1 MTSLVTRCP
10 QCRAAFRVVAEQLHL
25 RNGKVRCGVCN
36 AVFDARAHQERVA
49 EPVVP
54 QSPAVVP
61 ASPPVVPGPPAMP
74 VGQHTGTSEDLPAT
88 HVEPWLS
95 EDAIAP
101 PVPAPAG
108 RLREPVM
115 GAASHPSAVAT
126 SKREPVLRTGA
137 TAPSVPAGLPERRDP
152 QLTEERLDPRLA
164 GERRDPALHA
174 QGRQQRA
181 DGDFGKDDDF
191 ADDAGFDD
199 DDDRFEGLGHEPEE
213 HHDRD
218 EAHEPFSVRPQTTP
232 FPAVRPGHAR
242 PGTTRP
248 DAAPPFAAQ
257 SPASRIPS
265 SPGAA
270 RPAATRPEAD
280 RPFAAQSPAS
290 RISSPPHGEARPGV
304 APPFAARR
312 PTVPHDDVRAH
323 REPREPVMASRGHV
337 PHVPHEPVRDS
348 DDFVAHGAR
357 SGYVADLRGARH
369 GGLARVF
376 WSVCCILAGL
386 ALVLQ
391 ALWWWRTPIAT
402 HVPAMRP
409 VYEAVCAGMDCRV
422 GYVRVPSLLTI
433 ESSSI
438 QPQALSQ
445 PGDKAQHMTL
455 SAVMRNRA
463 GHAQPWP
470 AVELTLTDFAN
481 VVVVR
486 RMLLPAEYLGAG
498 APASFAANSERE
510 IAVSLSVRGA
520 PVSGYRLA
528 LFFP

>member
-1 MTSLVTRCP
+1 
-10 QCRAAFRVVAEQLHL
+10 
-25 RNGKVRCGVCN
+25 
-36 AVFDARAHQERVA
+36 
-49 EPVVP
+49 
-54 QSPAVVP
+54 
-61 ASPPVVPGPPAMP
+61 
-74 VGQHTGTSEDLPAT
+74 
-88 HVEPWLS
+88 
-95 EDAIAP
+95 
-101 PVPAPAG
+101 
-108 RLREPVM
+108 
-115 GAASHPSAVAT
+115 
-126 SKREPVLRTGA
+126 
-137 TAPSVPAGLPERRDP
+137 
-152 QLTEERLDPRLA
+152 
-164 GERRDPALHA
+164 
-174 QGRQQRA
+174 
-181 DGDFGKDDDF
+181 
-191 ADDAGFDD
+191 
-199 DDDRFEGLGHEPEE
+199 
-213 HHDRD
+213 
-218 EAHEPFSVRPQTTP
+218 
-232 FPAVRPGHAR
+232 
-242 PGTTRP
+242 
-248 DAAPPFAAQ
+248 
-257 SPASRIPS
+257 
-265 SPGAA
+265 
-270 RPAATRPEAD
+270 
-280 RPFAAQSPAS
+280 
-290 RISSPPHGEARPGV
+290 
-304 APPFAARR
+304 
-312 PTVPHDDVRAH
+312 
-323 REPREPVMASRGHV
+323 MASRSHV
-337 PHVPHEPVRDS
+337 PHVPHEPVHDA
-348 DDFVAHGAR
+348 DEFVAHGPR
-357 SGYVADLRGARH
+357 SGYVADLRGARR

-422 GYVRVPSLLTI
+422 GYVRVPGLLTI